1 MIKNSYK
8 SFRIE
13 IILILFTLG
22 VIFSFILT
30 NKVLFG
36 EKVQNIALSNSI
48 NIYYEKNRIFDEF
61 LNLSRN
67 QLNSINKSN
76 YFKEFLDSGN
86 EDKAKDLFLAIARS
100 SHDIMQLRY
109 IDKDGN
115 EIIRIDRDKM
125 GAPVSLIAKEKLQ
138 NKKNRYYFDNS
149 LNMTSEEVWFSNLDL
164 NMENKKVQVPFT
176 PTIRAILPIQKNG
189 SFNGII
195 IVNYFMEDFLDTL
208 KERSIYETILFDK
221 YGNTL
226 SHYEKEKS
234 WGFYLD
240 ERYNLNLEYKKE
252 IDYALKNNQYEDK
265 KVFIKKFD
273 FNISNDVYLLIKLK
287 DSYLEELKKE
297 QTKEYIVVSF
307 IVFLL
312 ALIVSFFLSKLFNSM
327 SRTISKTDN
336 RLKETS
342 VLVKLSY
349 YKYNPKDK
357 LITFDDNFFNLLAYE
372 NIEKR
377 SYKFDELKEFFNE
390 EILNELKTKISNI
403 KDKDSFEF
411 ETITKDN
418 KTLNFFTKF
427 RAIYENAKII
437 EIEGIFQD
445 ITEGKRLMKSL
456 EEAKLEAENANQAKS
471 KFLANMSH
479 EIRTP
484 LNGIIG
490 LNKLAL
496 QSNPSLKIKEF
507 LEKSEISSIAL
518 LNVINDIL
526 DYSKIEANK
535 LTLEKTSFELD
546 KLLLNVTN
554 LFDYQA
560 YEKKIDLHIDYD
572 NKIPKILIAD
582 SLRITQIFNNL
593 VGNAV
598 KFTDSGYIEIKTTL
612 IEKKNNKVTIK
623 CSVKD
628 SGIGMD
634 EEEQKKLFKSFSQ
647 VDNSTTRVYGGSG
660 LGLTITKELVEL
672 MNGNIEVSS
681 KKGLGTVFSFTLILN
696 YENSIELQEKDFKN
710 KKFLIIDDN
719 EIDIRLIENILNS
732 WGVSSYSCLN
742 AKKALEK
749 IESNS
754 DFDYILVDW
763 IMPELDGV
771 DFIKK
776 LKEKDL
782 EKCPKIIMVTAYEE
796 DNLKDKLREE
806 KVSINNILRKP
817 FTPSSIYDA
826 LVSLDQLNK
835 KNNTKDMLIQNNS
848 SINAK
853 ILLVEDNEINQT
865 VCEEMLKRVGAQV
878 VLANDGLEAVDMCRE
893 NHFDII
899 LMDLHMP
906 RMNGFD
912 ASKEIRTFDEKT
924 PIIALTAAV
933 MGEDRILSK
942 EAGMQ
947 EHLAK
952 PIDFDELFN
961 VINKYLPSLV
971 SIDSPTIDEKN
982 YVSNN
987 HLDFEEL
994 LKRIG
999 NEKLAN
1005 ELLKKFETTY
1015 TDYEKDLIENF
1026 ETEEFSKSIHK
1037 LKGVSGNLA
1046 LKALYKL
1053 SSQIEEENVIN
1064 KKRELLDLLI
1074 IELREVMLMI
1084 NKMEN
1089 LVEDEVPVYDL
1100 SLIKINLNEIISMLK
1115 ESRFLN
1121 SESIDKLYNQ
1131 VKQLKDKSIAS
1142 EIKDDLNSFE
1152 YEKAT
1157 LALEKILLEIEE

>member
-1 MIKNSYK
+1 M
-8 SFRIE
+8 
-13 IILILFTLG
+13 
-22 VIFSFILT
+22 
-30 NKVLFG
+30 
-36 EKVQNIALSNSI
+36 
-48 NIYYEKNRIFDEF
+48 
-61 LNLSRN
+61 
-67 QLNSINKSN
+67 
-76 YFKEFLDSGN
+76 
-86 EDKAKDLFLAIARS
+86 
-100 SHDIMQLRY
+100 
-109 IDKDGN
+109 
-115 EIIRIDRDKM
+115 
-125 GAPVSLIAKEKLQ
+125 
-138 NKKNRYYFDNS
+138 
-149 LNMTSEEVWFSNLDL
+149 
-164 NMENKKVQVPFT
+164 
-176 PTIRAILPIQKNG
+176 
-189 SFNGII
+189 
-195 IVNYFMEDFLDTL
+195 
-208 KERSIYETILFDK
+208 
-221 YGNTL
+221 
-226 SHYEKEKS
+226 
-234 WGFYLD
+234 
-240 ERYNLNLEYKKE
+240 
-252 IDYALKNNQYEDK
+252 
-265 KVFIKKFD
+265 
-273 FNISNDVYLLIKLK
+273 
-287 DSYLEELKKE
+287 
-297 QTKEYIVVSF
+297 
-307 IVFLL
+307 
-312 ALIVSFFLSKLFNSM
+312 
-327 SRTISKTDN
+327 
-336 RLKETS
+336 
-342 VLVKLSY
+342 
-349 YKYNPKDK
+349 
-357 LITFDDNFFNLLAYE
+357 
-372 NIEKR
+372 
-377 SYKFDELKEFFNE
+377 
-390 EILNELKTKISNI
+390 KTKISNI

-719 EIDIRLIENILNS
+719 EIDIRLIENILSS

-749 IESNS
+749 IENDS

-912 ASKEIRTFDEKT
+912 ASKKIRTFDEKT

-933 MGEDRILSK
+933 MSEDRILSK

-1100 SLIKINLNEIISMLK
+1100 SLIKINLNEVISMLK
-1115 ESRFLN
+1115 ENRFLN

-1131 VKQLKDKSIAS
+1131 VKQLKDKSVAS

-1152 YEKAT
+1152 YEKAI
-1157 LALEKILLEIEE
+1157 LALEKILLEIE

>member
-327 SRTISKTDN
+327 SRTIFTTDN

-427 RAIYENAKII
+427 RAIYENSKII

-496 QSNPSLKIKEF
+496 QSDPSLKIKEF

-535 LTLEKTSFELD
+535 LTLEKTNFELD

-719 EIDIRLIENILNS
+719 EIDIRLIENILSS

-749 IESNS
+749 IENDS

-865 VCEEMLKRVGAQV
+865 ICEEMLKRVGAQV

-912 ASKEIRTFDEKT
+912 ASKKIRTFDEKT

-933 MGEDRILSK
+933 MSEDRILSK

-971 SIDSPTIDEKN
+971 SIASPTIDEKN
-982 YVSNN
+982 YLSNN

-1115 ESRFLN
+1115 ENRFLN

>member
-8 SFRIE
+8 SFKVE

-36 EKVQNIALSNSI
+36 EKVQNIGLSNSI
-48 NIYYEKNRIFDEF
+48 NIYYEKNGIFEHF
-61 LNLSRN
+61 LRLSEN
-67 QLNSINKSN
+67 QLNSIKKSN
-76 YFKEFLDSGN
+76 YFKEFLNSGN

-100 SHDIMQLRY
+100 SPDIMQLRY

-115 EIIRIDRDKM
+115 EIIRVDREKM
-125 GAPVSLIAKEKLQ
+125 ASPVSLVPKEQLQ
-138 NKKNRYYFDNS
+138 NKRNRYYFDNS
-149 LNMTSEEVWFSNLDL
+149 LSMPLDKVWFSNLDL
-164 NMENKKVQVPFT
+164 NIENKKVQLPFT
-176 PTIRAILPIQKNG
+176 PTIRAILPIQKDS

-195 IVNYFMEDFLDTL
+195 IINYFMEDFLNTL
-208 KERSIYETILFDK
+208 GERSIYNTILFDK
-221 YGNTL
+221 NGNTL
-226 SHYEKEKS
+226 THYEKEKS
-234 WGFYLD
+234 WGFYLKQ
-240 ERYNLNLEYKKE
+240 RYNLNSEYKKE
-252 IDYALKNNQYEDK
+252 IDEVLKNNQYEDAR
-265 KVFIKKFD
+265 VFIKKFD
-273 FNISNDVYLLIKLK
+273 FDISNDLYLLIKLK
-287 DSYLEELKKE
+287 DNYLEEIKKE
-297 QTKEYIVVSF
+297 QIREYIVVSF

-312 ALIVSFFLSKLFNSM
+312 ALISSFFLSKLFNSM
-327 SRTISKTDN
+327 SRTISKTDD

-342 VLVKLSY
+342 ILVKLSY
-349 YKYNPKDK
+349 YKYSPKYK
-357 LITFDDNFFNLLAYE
+357 LITFDDNFFNLLGYE
-372 NIEKR
+372 NIEKK
-377 SYKFDELKEFFNE
+377 SYNF
-390 EILNELKTKISNI
+390 NELKNFFNDEFLDNLKSSFSNI
-403 KDKDSFEF
+403 KDQGSFEF
-411 ETITKDN
+411 ENITKDN

-427 RAIYENAKII
+427 RAIYENEKII

-445 ITEGKRLMKSL
+445 ITDGKKLMKSL
-456 EEAKLEAENANQAKS
+456 EEAKIEAENANQAKS

-496 QSNPSLKIKEF
+496 QSDPNSKIKEF
-507 LEKSEISSIAL
+507 LQKSEISSIAL

-560 YEKKIDLHIDYD
+560 HEKKIDLHIDYD
-572 NKIPKILIAD
+572 NKIPKTLIAD
-582 SLRITQIFNNL
+582 PLRITQIFNNL

-598 KFTDSGYIEIKTTL
+598 KFTNSGYIEIKTTL
-612 IEKKNNKVTIK
+612 IEKKNNQLTLK

-634 EEEQKKLFKSFSQ
+634 EEDQKKLFKSFSQ

-672 MNGNIEVSS
+672 MNGSIEVSS
-681 KKGLGTVFSFTLILN
+681 KKDMGTIFSFSLVLN
-696 YENSIELQEKDFKN
+696 YENTFELDSKNFKN
-710 KKFLIIDDN
+710 KKFLVIDDN
-719 EIDIRLIENILNS
+719 EIDIRLIENILSS
-732 WGVSSYSCLN
+732 WGVHSHSCLN

-749 IESNS
+749 LENESN
-754 DFDYILVDW
+754 FDYILVDW

-771 DFIKK
+771 DFVKK
-776 LKEKDL
+776 LKAKNL

-796 DNLKDKLREE
+796 DNLKEKLKEE

-826 LVSLDQLNK
+826 LISLEESNK
-835 KNNTKDMLIQNNS
+835 HDYIKNIEVQNNC

-865 VCEEMLKRVGAQV
+865 ICEEMLKRVGVQV
-878 VLANDGLEAVDMCRE
+878 FLANDGIEAIEMCKE

-912 ASKEIRTFDEKT
+912 ATKNIREFDEKT

-933 MGEDRILSK
+933 MGEDKILSK

-947 EHLAK
+947 EHLSK
-952 PIDFDELFN
+952 PIDFDELFE
-961 VINKYLPSLV
+961 VINKYLPLLV
-971 SIDSPTIDEKN
+971 SNDTKEDEKN
-982 YVSNN
+982 HISNN
-987 HLDFEEL
+987 HLDFDEL
-994 LKRIG
+994 LKRTG
-999 NEKLAN
+999 TTKLAN
-1005 ELLKKFETTY
+1005 ELLKKFASTYNNYEIDLKET
-1015 TDYEKDLIENF
+1015 F
-1026 ETEEFSKSIHK
+1026 ETEDFHKNIHK

-1046 LKALYKL
+1046 LKTLYRI
-1053 SSQIEEENVIN
+1053 SNEIEQESVIN
-1064 KKRELLDLLI
+1064 KRRELLGELI
-1074 IELREVMLMI
+1074 VELNEVIILINGIEESKENEV
-1084 NKMEN
+1084 
-1089 LVEDEVPVYDL
+1089 VYDL
-1100 SLIKINLNEIISMLK
+1100 SKIILNLK
-1115 ESRFLN
+1115 ETILILKDSRFLD
-1121 SESIDKLYNQ
+1121 SESIDELYNQ
-1131 VKQLKDKSIAS
+1131 IKQLKDKDIAS
-1142 EIKDDLNSFE
+1142 EVKDNLNSLE
-1152 YEKAT
+1152 YEKAIII
-1157 LALEKILLEIEE
+1157 LEKILLEFEK

>member
-327 SRTISKTDN
+327 SRTIFTTDN

-427 RAIYENAKII
+427 RAIYENSKII

-496 QSNPSLKIKEF
+496 QSDPSLKIKEF

-535 LTLEKTSFELD
+535 LTLEKTNFELD

-719 EIDIRLIENILNS
+719 EIDIRLIENILSS

-749 IESNS
+749 IENDS

-796 DNLKDKLREE
+796 GNLKDKLREE

-865 VCEEMLKRVGAQV
+865 ICEEMLKRVGAQV

-912 ASKEIRTFDEKT
+912 ASKKIRTFDEKT

-933 MGEDRILSK
+933 MSEDRILSK

-971 SIDSPTIDEKN
+971 SIASPTIDEKN
-982 YVSNN
+982 YLSNN

-1115 ESRFLN
+1115 ENRFLN

>member
-61 LNLSRN
+61 INLSRN

-427 RAIYENAKII
+427 RAIYENSKII

-445 ITEGKRLMKSL
+445 ITEGKRLIKSL

-471 KFLANMSH
+471 KFLTNMSH

-484 LNGIIG
+484 LNGIVG
-490 LNKLAL
+490 LNRLAL

-719 EIDIRLIENILNS
+719 EIDIRLIENILSS

-749 IESNS
+749 IENDS

-912 ASKEIRTFDEKT
+912 ASKKIRTFDVKT

-933 MGEDRILSK
+933 MSEDRILSK

-971 SIDSPTIDEKN
+971 SIASPTIDEKN
-982 YVSNN
+982 YLSNN

>member
-149 LNMTSEEVWFSNLDL
+149 LNMTSQEVWFSNLDL

-287 DSYLEELKKE
+287 DSYLQELKKE

-496 QSNPSLKIKEF
+496 QSDPSSKIKEF

-719 EIDIRLIENILNS
+719 EIDIRLIENILSS

-749 IESNS
+749 IENDS

-912 ASKEIRTFDEKT
+912 ASKKIRTFDEKT

-933 MGEDRILSK
+933 MSEDRILSK

-971 SIDSPTIDEKN
+971 SIASPTIDEKN
-982 YVSNN
+982 YLSNN

-1100 SLIKINLNEIISMLK
+1100 SLIKINLNEVISMLK
-1115 ESRFLN
+1115 ENRFLN

-1131 VKQLKDKSIAS
+1131 VKQLKDKSVAS

-1152 YEKAT
+1152 YEKAI
-1157 LALEKILLEIEE
+1157 LALEKILL

>member
-1 MIKNSYK
+1 
-8 SFRIE
+8 
-13 IILILFTLG
+13 
-22 VIFSFILT
+22 
-30 NKVLFG
+30 
-36 EKVQNIALSNSI
+36 
-48 NIYYEKNRIFDEF
+48 
-61 LNLSRN
+61 
-67 QLNSINKSN
+67 
-76 YFKEFLDSGN
+76 
-86 EDKAKDLFLAIARS
+86 
-100 SHDIMQLRY
+100 
-109 IDKDGN
+109 
-115 EIIRIDRDKM
+115 
-125 GAPVSLIAKEKLQ
+125 
-138 NKKNRYYFDNS
+138 
-149 LNMTSEEVWFSNLDL
+149 
-164 NMENKKVQVPFT
+164 
-176 PTIRAILPIQKNG
+176 
-189 SFNGII
+189 
-195 IVNYFMEDFLDTL
+195 
-208 KERSIYETILFDK
+208 
-221 YGNTL
+221 
-226 SHYEKEKS
+226 
-234 WGFYLD
+234 
-240 ERYNLNLEYKKE
+240 
-252 IDYALKNNQYEDK
+252 
-265 KVFIKKFD
+265 
-273 FNISNDVYLLIKLK
+273 
-287 DSYLEELKKE
+287 
-297 QTKEYIVVSF
+297 
-307 IVFLL
+307 
-312 ALIVSFFLSKLFNSM
+312 
-327 SRTISKTDN
+327 
-336 RLKETS
+336 
-342 VLVKLSY
+342 
-349 YKYNPKDK
+349 
-357 LITFDDNFFNLLAYE
+357 NFFNLLAYE

-403 KDKDSFEF
+403 KDEDSFEF
-411 ETITKDN
+411 ESITKDN

-427 RAIYENAKII
+427 RAIYEHSKII

-719 EIDIRLIENILNS
+719 EIDIRLIENILSS

-749 IESNS
+749 IENDS

-912 ASKEIRTFDEKT
+912 ASKKIRTFDEKT

-933 MGEDRILSK
+933 MSEDRILSK

-971 SIDSPTIDEKN
+971 SIASPTIDEKN
-982 YVSNN
+982 YLSNN

-1100 SLIKINLNEIISMLK
+1100 SLIKINLNEVISMLK
-1115 ESRFLN
+1115 ENRFLN

>member
-1 MIKNSYK
+1 M
-8 SFRIE
+8 R
-13 IILILFTLG
+13 
-22 VIFSFILT
+22 
-30 NKVLFG
+30 
-36 EKVQNIALSNSI
+36 
-48 NIYYEKNRIFDEF
+48 
-61 LNLSRN
+61 
-67 QLNSINKSN
+67 
-76 YFKEFLDSGN
+76 
-86 EDKAKDLFLAIARS
+86 
-100 SHDIMQLRY
+100 
-109 IDKDGN
+109 
-115 EIIRIDRDKM
+115 
-125 GAPVSLIAKEKLQ
+125 
-138 NKKNRYYFDNS
+138 
-149 LNMTSEEVWFSNLDL
+149 
-164 NMENKKVQVPFT
+164 
-176 PTIRAILPIQKNG
+176 
-189 SFNGII
+189 
-195 IVNYFMEDFLDTL
+195 
-208 KERSIYETILFDK
+208 
-221 YGNTL
+221 
-226 SHYEKEKS
+226 
-234 WGFYLD
+234 
-240 ERYNLNLEYKKE
+240 
-252 IDYALKNNQYEDK
+252 
-265 KVFIKKFD
+265 
-273 FNISNDVYLLIKLK
+273 
-287 DSYLEELKKE
+287 
-297 QTKEYIVVSF
+297 
-307 IVFLL
+307 
-312 ALIVSFFLSKLFNSM
+312 
-327 SRTISKTDN
+327 
-336 RLKETS
+336 
-342 VLVKLSY
+342 KLS
-349 YKYNPKDK
+349 
-357 LITFDDNFFNLLAYE
+357 
-372 NIEKR
+372 
-377 SYKFDELKEFFNE
+377 
-390 EILNELKTKISNI
+390 
-403 KDKDSFEF
+403 
-411 ETITKDN
+411 KDN

-427 RAIYENAKII
+427 RAIYEHSKII

-719 EIDIRLIENILNS
+719 EIDIRLIENILSS

-749 IESNS
+749 IESDS

-763 IMPELDGV
+763 IMPEIDGV
-771 DFIKK
+771 DFVKK

-912 ASKEIRTFDEKT
+912 ASKKIRTFDEKT

-933 MGEDRILSK
+933 MGEDRI
-942 EAGMQ
+942 
-947 EHLAK
+947 
-952 PIDFDELFN
+952 
-961 VINKYLPSLV
+961 
-971 SIDSPTIDEKN
+971 
-982 YVSNN
+982 
-987 HLDFEEL
+987 
-994 LKRIG
+994 
-999 NEKLAN
+999 
-1005 ELLKKFETTY
+1005 
-1015 TDYEKDLIENF
+1015 
-1026 ETEEFSKSIHK
+1026 
-1037 LKGVSGNLA
+1037 
-1046 LKALYKL
+1046 
-1053 SSQIEEENVIN
+1053 
-1064 KKRELLDLLI
+1064 
-1074 IELREVMLMI
+1074 
-1084 NKMEN
+1084 
-1089 LVEDEVPVYDL
+1089 
-1100 SLIKINLNEIISMLK
+1100 
-1115 ESRFLN
+1115 
-1121 SESIDKLYNQ
+1121 
-1131 VKQLKDKSIAS
+1131 
-1142 EIKDDLNSFE
+1142 
-1152 YEKAT
+1152 
-1157 LALEKILLEIEE
+1157 